1 MSTCMALESVLLVWS
16 NNDATT
22 EACMCV
28 LLYHR
33 TANYKVTGMGVEDL
47 EVSFPWTPYMGHHEG
62 KGRVPPGAS
71 HVSAPLPSGAG
82 QWTVSLRTL
91 IS

>member
-1 MSTCMALESVLLVWS
+1 
-16 NNDATT
+16 
-22 EACMCV
+22 MCV

-62 KGRVPPGAS
+62 KAA
-71 HVSAPLPSGAG
+71 H
-82 QWTVSLRTL
+82 
-91 IS
+91 